1 MTRLFKEPLACVRQ
15 GSLGSCIDR
24 FSEQLAEQGYGNAT
38 IRCLRRLAADFC
50 CWTKLRKIGEQTLG
64 QAEVDRCL
72 RYRKSHR
79 YPRPEDRKTL
89 LRFLDVLVQQ
99 GLVIKNDQPI
109 ELSPVDILGQ
119 DYLRYLQQ
127 ERHLA
132 AATIVHY
139 MDIAGR
145 FLRQLY
151 GSEEVRLNFL
161 CQADVLNFVKK
172 ESERVRAQRIK
183 YVISA
188 LRSFLRYARYRD
200 LVRSDLHAC
209 IPGVANWSMASI
221 PRAIS
226 PEQVE
231 ALLTNCDRLTTVGCR
246 NYAILLLLARLGLR
260 GGEVAGLTLED
271 VNWEAGELRI
281 RGPSGREDYLPI
293 PNDVGTALADYLCR
307 ARPSC
312 LTRHVF
318 IRAKAPHREF
328 VSSSA
333 ITDVVQRALKLAG
346 LDPPVKGSHLLR
358 HSLATQMLRQGASL
372 TEIAEVLR
380 HRNQQTTTIYAKVDL
395 DSLRPLALPW
405 PGGVR

>member
-1 MTRLFKEPLACVRQ
+1 MTRLFKEPLARVRQ
-15 GSLGSCIDR
+15 DSLGPSIDT
-24 FSEQLAEQGYGNAT
+24 FSEQLAEQGYSNAT
-38 IRCLRRLAADFC
+38 IGSLRRLAADFC
-50 CWTKLRKIGEQTLG
+50 CWIKLRKIGEQTLG
-64 QAEVDRCL
+64 QADVDRYL

-109 ELSPVDILGQ
+109 ELSPVDILEQ
-119 DYLRYLQQ
+119 DYLRYLRQ

-132 AATIVHY
+132 AATIFHY
-139 MDIAGR
+139 MDITGR
-145 FLRQLY
+145 FLRHLY

-161 CQADVLNFVKK
+161 CQADVLQFVKK
-172 ESERVRAQRIK
+172 EAERVRARRIK
-183 YVISA
+183 YVITA

-209 IPGVANWSMASI
+209 IPSVANWSMASI
-221 PRAIS
+221 PKAIS

-231 ALLTNCDRLTTVGCR
+231 TLLTNCDRQTTVGCR

-281 RGPSGREDYLPI
+281 RGPGGREDYLPI

-312 LTRHVF
+312 QTRHVF

-333 ITDVVQRALKLAG
+333 ITDVVQQALKLAG
-346 LDPPVKGSHLLR
+346 LNPPVKGSHLLR

-372 TEIAEVLR
+372 AEIAEVLR